1 MKLGKIEKEVI
12 VILKGANGNSMGF
25 SELLHKFVPY
35 NKRYPGSR
43 RHIYPNWAYAIKV
56 LTSLEKKLVIEISNR
71 GLSNCVVR
79 LKNENS

>member
-1 MKLGKIEKEVI
+1 MKLGKIEKEV
-12 VILKGANGNSMGF
+12 VSILKEENTKSFGF

-43 RHIYPNWAYAIKV
+43 RHIYPNWSYAIKV
-56 LTSLEKKLVIEISNR
+56 LNSLERKGVIEITNR

-79 LKNENS
+79 LKDENA